1 MSNSILTTVYRSD
14 TKQGLYLYLAN
25 DKCIDDIP
33 EELLKK
39 IGKYTQVMEID
50 LNQREKLA
58 QVDIDVVRSNLS
70 EQGYHIQFPI
80 DLVKNVIS
88 YT

>member
-1 MSNSILTTVYRSD
+1 MICKILRSD

-25 DKCIDDIP
+25 NKCLDDIP

-39 IGKYTQVMEID
+39 IGKYTQVMEVD
-50 LNQREKLA
+50 LSQREKLA
-58 QVDIDVVRSNLS
+58 QVDIEVVRSNLS

>member
-1 MSNSILTTVYRSD
+1 MICNIYRSD
-14 TKQGLYLYLAN
+14 SKQGLYLYLAN

-33 EELLKK
+33 DELLKK

-58 QVDIDVVRSNLS
+58 QVDIEVVRSNLS
-70 EQGYHIQFPI
+70 SQGYHIQFPI

>member
-1 MSNSILTTVYRSD
+1 MICIIFRSD
-14 TKQGLYLYLAN
+14 TKQGLYLYLAK
-25 DKCIDDIP
+25 DKCMGDIP

-39 IGKYTQVMEID
+39 IGKHTRVMEID
-50 LNQREKLA
+50 LSTRDKLA
-58 QVDIDVVRSNLS
+58 QVDIQVVRSNLV

-80 DLVKNVIS
+80 DLVKNVIN

>member
-1 MSNSILTTVYRSD
+1 MICNIFRSD
-14 TKQGLYLYLAN
+14 TKQGLYLYLAK
-25 DKCIDDIP
+25 DKCMDDIP

-58 QVDIDVVRSNLS
+58 QVDIKVVRSNLS